1 MKSIYILLYL
11 NIALASVEASAQ
23 TQNQPQDNA
32 APTPSQS
39 NTYDVVSSVL
49 RPEAL
54 DLTRHIAPSKDP
66 LYVAGSKEISIQTGT
81 QNCGNAGTQNWYRSD
96 PEGKKTDK
104 LSISV
109 KDVRGS
115 RISHSGHVYT
125 PHTSALHSEISQ
137 VDDINDLPDHLKAQA
152 NGEIFQSLI
161 YWTTVSLASD
171 VQPMP
176 HQEALIKATKEA
188 RKGQLSQSSLR
199 GALSRSD
206 YKKAVQELY
215 LKALKSMSIEGSKV
229 SYEGGHGILIAPPL
243 VKKGNPVLTN
253 INTIA
258 LMNMPSSMGEGVFQS
273 PRKWLGD
280 KPTGEESVREYNKT
294 IFKKYFD
301 KVFRYDYAQKEGV
314 LPWRGENHDPD
325 KGPSLIYATHFA
337 LQTCTRYPLHQGLE
351 DSGPDEPPPPRTIDN
366 QIAYDIIQDLNA
378 MVDSGSK
385 GEGIFRPTAH
395 DTGKKIQD
403 FYDSIIQKSKSK
415 KSIISVLPRMLS
427 YICGNDDCT
436 AVVDYDLAFH
446 SRTQGITDEY
456 AASDKS
462 AHRED
467 LFSAQQPLL
476 EPVEKLRSC
485 FDLRNAL
492 VPVSRAVP
500 SFSVDSI
507 YTQKWW
513 EHTDFGF
520 TCRLLANQ
528 LPHKDL
534 TKDPYKEIKI
544 YTIDTRTETETRTRT
559 VTDSNGVQSTQ
570 TYTVDIT
577 VCNCNEEIKALDYK
591 AVFRSTEGEFKE
603 MFAPPPLPSCDKW
616 EGTSSPCD
624 DGGSLDV
631 VYETNWATYTDFLGK
646 LQTRFKEVAQ
656 FDEFQEALHESKRFV
671 VSCSSAEKIDD
682 EEAWGKVLSSVIL
695 DSRQDFTPSGN
706 DKKGIQNRF
715 ASKQP
720 ASDLAINEDIQK
732 LTLNG
737 MYMTFLD
744 STDAKQQKQKGSE
757 KPPGMPMILFPGDDY
772 QPPLLVDEKAGEY
785 PLGRFGFS
793 YRSYPRAICQVESVL
808 QAGHKKKKG
817 KGSCKFDFGWIPKN
831 TRKAFF
837 DNSQRKFA
845 TSIEEM
851 LSKKGI
857 DMATFNNPD
866 YTPPSASE
874 WCDDAV
880 VETFHSYVNGGAG
893 TGVLPE
899 RVISLQRAEEC
910 LCDSKPSVHWSN

>member
-11 NIALASVEASAQ
+11 NIALASAEVSAQ
-23 TQNQPQDNA
+23 TQNQPQDTA

-96 PEGKKTDK
+96 PEGTKTDK
-104 LSISV
+104 LSISI
-109 KDVRGS
+109 KDVQNS

-125 PHTSALHSEISQ
+125 PHTSALHSDISQ
-137 VDDINDLPDHLKAQA
+137 VGDINDLPDHLKAQV

-161 YWTTVSLASD
+161 HWTTISLASD

-176 HQEALIKATKEA
+176 NQEAIIKATKEV

-215 LKALKSMSIEGSKV
+215 LKALKSMNIEGSKV

-243 VKKGNPVLTN
+243 VKKGKSGDPVLTN

-301 KVFRYDYAQKEGV
+301 KVFRYDYDQKEGV
-314 LPWRGENHDPD
+314 LPWRGDNHDPN
-325 KGPSLIYATHFA
+325 KGPGLIYATHFA
-337 LQTCTRYPLHQGLE
+337 LQTCARYPLHQGLE
-351 DSGPDEPPPPRTIDN
+351 DSGPDEPPPRTIDN
-366 QIAYDIIQDLNA
+366 QIVYDIIQDLNA
-378 MVDSGSK
+378 MVESGSK
-385 GEGIFRPTAH
+385 EGGNIFSPTAH
-395 DTGKKIQD
+395 GTGKTIED
-403 FYDSIIQKSKSK
+403 LYDGIIKKSK

-427 YICGNDDCT
+427 YICGSDDCK
-436 AVVDYDLAFH
+436 AAVDYSLAFH
-446 SRTQGITDEY
+446 SRTQDITDAY
-456 AASDKS
+456 AASDKD

-467 LFSAQQPLL
+467 LFSASASQPLL
-476 EPVEKLRSC
+476 DPVEKLRSC

-500 SFSVDSI
+500 GFSVDSI

-534 TKDPYKEIKI
+534 IKDPYEEIKI

-559 VTDSNGVQSTQ
+559 VTDSDGVQSTES
-570 TYTVDIT
+570 YTVDIT
-577 VCNCNEEIKALDYK
+577 VCNCKKEIKALDYK

-603 MFAPPPLPSCDKW
+603 MFEPPTPPRCEWEVPCPGALPDLYK
-616 EGTSSPCD
+616 E
-624 DGGSLDV
+624 
-631 VYETNWATYTDFLGK
+631 NWKTYTTFLGG
-646 LQTRFKEVAQ
+646 LQEDFEKVAQ

-671 VSCSSAEKIDD
+671 VSCSSAEEIDD

-715 ASKQP
+715 ASRQP

-744 STDAKQQKQKGSE
+744 STDAKQRNQKGSDP
-757 KPPGMPMILFPGDDY
+757 PPGMPMILFPGDDY

-785 PLGRFGFS
+785 PIGRFGFS
-793 YRSYPRAICQVESVL
+793 HRSYPRAICQVESVM
-808 QAGHKKKKG
+808 QWDNKKAK
-817 KGSCKFDFGWIPKN
+817 CKFDFGWIPKN
-831 TRKAFF
+831 NRKAFF

-866 YTPPSASE
+866 YSSPSASE
-874 WCDDAV
+874 WCDDGIV
-880 VETFHSYVNGGAG
+880 QTFTDYVNGGAG
-893 TGVLPE
+893 TGVLPKKF
-899 RVISLQRAEEC
+899 ISSKRAKEC
-910 LCDSKPSVHWSN
+910 LCDGKPSVHWSN